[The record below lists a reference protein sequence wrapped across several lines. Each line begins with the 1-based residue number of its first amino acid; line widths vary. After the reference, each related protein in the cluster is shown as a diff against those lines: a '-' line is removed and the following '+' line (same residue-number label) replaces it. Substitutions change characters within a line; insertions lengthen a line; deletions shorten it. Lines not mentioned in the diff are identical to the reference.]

1 MADYI
6 YHEGGPDI
14 IGSADMPINIVDNI
28 RGGMYTVTVVD
39 FYIDE
44 NGTGYVFFDGEEM
57 LHQSNIFDYAVLER
71 LFYSQFSIQ

>member
-6 YHEGGPDI
+6 YHEGGPDLMGTAETPI
-14 IGSADMPINIVDNI
+14 IVTDNI
-28 RGGMYTVTVVD
+28 RGGMYEVTVVD

-44 NGTGYVFFDGEEM
+44 NGTGFVFFDGMEM
-57 LHQSNIFDYAVLER
+57 LQQTNIFDYAVLER